1 MGQNGSKY
9 GKVVKITQNL
19 HYIKC
24 KYRFGLCYVP
34 TYVSEIIQKVAGMV
48 LSYKLLQNTSLYKIP
63 NYDKNSQIAL
73 I

>member
-1 MGQNGSKY
+1 MGQNGPKW
-9 GKVVKITQNL
+9 VKIWQSGQNYSKSSL
-19 HYIKC
+19 F
-24 KYRFGLCYVP
+24 RFGLCYVP